1 MPKYYSS
8 DNMITLAPFCSN
20 HIEKSMH
27 HIRDLSDCL
36 SIQSVSYN
44 ILVVCFVFYLV
55 SSMKQ
60 YGQINDRLKDAQ
72 LHESNGIIELPT
84 KRMCTV
90 MNFCFFS

>member
-1 MPKYYSS
+1 
-8 DNMITLAPFCSN
+8 
-20 HIEKSMH
+20 
-27 HIRDLSDCL
+27 
-36 SIQSVSYN
+36 
-44 ILVVCFVFYLV
+44 
-55 SSMKQ
+55 MKQ